1 MNLNSEAVTNGQTN
15 TRMSNFEAEK
25 PNVTEGTPVDKQGP
39 PVQFVLYTRYEGLN
53 FLYIIMSLKFQHQS

>member
-53 FLYIIMSLKFQHQS
+53 FL